1 MIKLDEYMSG
11 WNNYENNVSDHR
23 PIGLKLKTDA
33 LTFSDKLKQHE
44 KKIVKIFD
52 IFGLEYIKKNP
63 GINIILF
70 DDGSYKK
77 ELYIK

>member
-1 MIKLDEYMSG
+1 MNG

-33 LTFSDKLKQHE
+33 LTFNDKLIQQE

-52 IFGLEYIKKNP
+52 IFGLEHIKKKS

-77 ELYIK
+77 EFYIK